1 MARARGEDQKENS
14 PCGGRRQRGWQL
26 RGEQPGGSADEPGP
40 RGKKTERGK
49 KERRQTRPEKSR
61 RHDSASRARSPA
73 PSALS
78 SPGAQVGTLSRLKDT
93 PLGPLGH
100 RAPDHPHDLPE
111 PVHHFAGRRASPV
124 ASEKRAKGALGG
136 TMERECVQ
144 VSGCPVLVEDTPG
157 SEEVQRAEDLG
168 QAGAGKWVEGELGG
182 IGEGRGP
189 GVGLPGG
196 VNSGGGRGRRAGDG
210 RNGGSMKLQFYLNE
224 IHVISRPRHSGIGT
238 AASRWS

>member
-14 PCGGRRQRGWQL
+14 PGGGRRQRGWQL

-49 KERRQTRPEKSR
+49 KERRQTHPEKSR

-144 VSGCPVLVEDTPG
+144 VSGCPVLVEDTLEARKSSGRKIWDRLGRENG
-157 SEEVQRAEDLG
+157 SKKNWGGLG
-168 QAGAGKWVEGELGG
+168 RGGARGWDCQEGL
-182 IGEGRGP
+182 IAAAAAGEGRAMEET
-189 GVGLPGG
+189 GG
-196 VNSGGGRGRRAGDG
+196 A
-210 RNGGSMKLQFYLNE
+210 
-224 IHVISRPRHSGIGT
+224 
-238 AASRWS
+238 